1 MLTVGDTF
9 PEFSLTALIAGD
21 LSAVEAK
28 QPEDF
33 FTTVDSSTYPG
44 KWLVVFFWPKDFT
57 FICPTE
63 IAEFGRLTPEFADRD
78 AQVLGAS
85 VDNEFVHYAWRK
97 QHADLRTLPFPM
109 LSDLKRDLAA
119 ATGVL
124 NGDGVADRATFIIDP
139 QGEIQF
145 ASVTAGSVG
154 RNVEEVLRVL
164 DALQTDELCPCNWK
178 KGAQTLDVVQLLNA

>member
-9 PEFSLTALIAGD
+9 PEFSLTALVAGD
-21 LSAVEAK
+21 LSAVQAR
-28 QPEDF
+28 QPEDY
-33 FTTVDSSTYPG
+33 FTTIDSNTYQG

-63 IAEFGRLTPEFADRD
+63 IAEFGRLTGEFADRD

-97 QHADLRTLPFPM
+97 QHEDLKTLPFPM
-109 LSDLKRDLAA
+109 LSDLKRELSA

-124 NGDGVADRATFIIDP
+124 NADGVADRATFIVDP

-178 KGAQTLDVVQLLNA
+178 KGAQTLDVVELLNA